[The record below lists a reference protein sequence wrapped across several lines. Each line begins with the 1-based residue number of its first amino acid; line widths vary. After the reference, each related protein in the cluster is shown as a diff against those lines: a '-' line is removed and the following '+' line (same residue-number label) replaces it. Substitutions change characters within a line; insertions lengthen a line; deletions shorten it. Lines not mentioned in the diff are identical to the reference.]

1 MLCTSFLNLLE
12 KHMSSQQIL
21 RLSKLSLI
29 TSLVLSGHA
38 LAQETTTNTDD
49 SLEKIAV
56 YGQHHKNY
64 ITEDAQSATKL
75 GLTIKETPQS
85 ISVVSRALM
94 DDFSLDDIN
103 SVLESTPGV
112 TVEQIETDRTYF
124 KARGFEI
131 TNFQVD
137 GLGIP
142 QSSGSIQGTLDTS
155 IYDRVEIVRGA
166 NGLMTGAGNP
176 SATVNMVLKKPT
188 YITQA
193 HASASYGSWNNKR
206 LEVDVSTPIN
216 DDHAVRAVFTKQKAE
231 SYLDRYETDK
241 TIAYLA
247 YEGKLTDD
255 TTLSINYVNQQKDA
269 DSPLWGALPLY
280 YTDGTATNYDAS
292 TSTASDWSYWDNS
305 AEQVY
310 VTLEQN
316 LSATWVATARYAHI
330 ENEQDSELFYVY
342 GTPDSETGLG
352 LTGYASRYDYEDK
365 HDLFD
370 LYASGKFDLFGQE
383 HDLSFGVSQAKM
395 DYNEQSLFDYS
406 TGNGFPAMPSL
417 DTWDGV
423 APEATLVDALSG
435 SDIKNKQQSAYISTR
450 IKLGEPLS
458 VLAGV
463 RYTDWE
469 TSGSA
474 YGVEQTRNDSE
485 VIPYVGAVY
494 DFNESLSAY
503 ASYTETFVPQ
513 KELDINNEQLAP
525 ITGKSSEI
533 GLKAQLLDDQVFV
546 TFAYFDAKQE
556 GLAVEIANTAPN
568 SRYYAADGINSDGF
582 EIELSGKVTDDLSAS
597 ISFSN
602 LSIEGDDLVEDYT
615 PENQLKLAATYQV
628 PFVEGLTFGAN
639 YRWQDST
646 ARDQYNENVEPRVY
660 VTTTNQDAYGILDLM
675 ANYKI
680 TENVGV
686 TFNVNNT
693 TDEKYLH
700 SLYWAQGY
708 YGAPR
713 NYALSVNWQL

>member
-1 MLCTSFLNLLE
+1 MNLLE
-12 KHMSSQQIL
+12 NTMSSSKVL

-29 TSLVLSGHA
+29 TSLILSAHA
-38 LAQETTTNTDD
+38 FAKNDKSEQQI
-49 SLEKIAV
+49 EKIAV

-64 ITEDAQSATKL
+64 ITEEAQSATKL

-103 SVLESTPGV
+103 AVLESTPGV

-124 KARGFEI
+124 KARGFDI
-131 TNFQVD
+131 TNFQVN

-142 QSSGSIQGTLDTS
+142 QSSGSIQGSLDTS

-166 NGLMTGAGNP
+166 NGLMTGTGNP

-188 YITQA
+188 YTTQA
-193 HASASYGSWNNKR
+193 NASVSYGSWNKKR
-206 LEVDVSTPIN
+206 LDLDVSTPIN
-216 DDHAVRAVFTKQKAE
+216 EEHAVRAVFTKQKAD

-241 TIAYLA
+241 TVIYLA
-247 YEGKLTDD
+247 YEGKLTDN
-255 TTLSINYVNQQKDA
+255 TLLSVNYVNQQKDA

-280 YTDGTATNYDAS
+280 YTDGTPTDYDES
-292 TSTASDWSYWDNS
+292 TSTAADWSYWDNS

-316 LSATWVATARYAHI
+316 LSATWVAKARYAHV

-342 GTPDSETGLG
+342 GTPDKDTELG
-352 LTGYASRYDYEDK
+352 LIGYASRYDYSDK

-383 HDLSFGVSQAKM
+383 HDLSLGVSQAKM
-395 DYNEQSLFDYS
+395 DYTEQSLYDYT

-417 DTWDGV
+417 KTWDGV
-423 APEATLVDALSG
+423 IPQATLTDSVNG
-435 SDIKNKQQSAYISTR
+435 SNITNEQKSAYISTR
-450 IKLGEPLS
+450 IKLSEPLNL
-458 VLAGV
+458 LAGV
-463 RYTDWE
+463 RYTDWK
-469 TSGSA
+469 TTGTA
-474 YGVEQTRNDSE
+474 YGVAQTQSDSQL
-485 VIPYVGAVY
+485 IPYIGTVY

-513 KELDINNEQLAP
+513 KELDINANQLAP
-525 ITGKSSEI
+525 ITGKSSEL
-533 GLKAQLLDDQVFV
+533 GVKAQFLDEQIFV
-546 TFAYFDAKQE
+546 TLAYFDTKQD
-556 GLAVEIANTAPN
+556 GLAIAIPN
-568 SRYYAADGINSDGF
+568 SLPDDTRYYAANGINSNGF
-582 EIELSGKVTDDLSAS
+582 EVELSGKFTDDLSAS

-602 LSIEGDDLVEDYT
+602 LSIDGDDTVKDYT
-615 PENQLKLAATYQV
+615 PENQLKVAAIYQV
-628 PFVEGLTFGAN
+628 PFIDGLSFGAN

-646 ARDQYNENVEPRVY
+646 SRVQVKDTNKIAS
-660 VTTTNQDAYGILDLM
+660 VTTKQNAYGLLDLM
-675 ANYKI
+675 ATYKLS
-680 TENVGV
+680 ENIGV
-686 TFNVNNT
+686 TFNINNT
-693 TDEKYLH
+693 TGEKYLH

>member
-1 MLCTSFLNLLE
+1 MNLLE
-12 KHMSSQQIL
+12 NTMSSSKVL

-29 TSLVLSGHA
+29 TSLILSTHA
-38 LAQETTTNTDD
+38 FAKNDKSEQQI
-49 SLEKIAV
+49 EKIAV

-64 ITEDAQSATKL
+64 ITEEAQSATKL

-103 SVLESTPGV
+103 AVLESTPGV

-124 KARGFEI
+124 KARGFDI
-131 TNFQVD
+131 TNFQVN

-142 QSSGSIQGTLDTS
+142 QSSGSIQGSLDTS

-166 NGLMTGAGNP
+166 NGLMTGTGNP

-188 YITQA
+188 YTTQA
-193 HASASYGSWNNKR
+193 NASVSYGSWNKKR
-206 LEVDVSTPIN
+206 LDLDVSTPIN
-216 DDHAVRAVFTKQKAE
+216 EDHAVRAVFTKQKAD

-241 TIAYLA
+241 TVIYLA
-247 YEGKLTDD
+247 YEGKLTDN
-255 TTLSINYVNQQKDA
+255 TLLSVNYVNQQKDA

-280 YTDGTATNYDAS
+280 YTDGTPTDYDES
-292 TSTASDWSYWDNS
+292 TSTAADWSYWDNS

-316 LSATWVATARYAHI
+316 LSATWVAKARYAHV

-342 GTPDSETGLG
+342 GTPDKDTELG
-352 LTGYASRYDYEDK
+352 LIGYASRYDYSDK

-383 HDLSFGVSQAKM
+383 HDLSLGVSQAKM
-395 DYNEQSLFDYS
+395 DYTEQSLYDYT

-417 DTWDGV
+417 KTWDGV
-423 APEATLVDALSG
+423 IPQATLTDSVNG
-435 SDIKNKQQSAYISTR
+435 SNITNEQKSAYISTR
-450 IKLGEPLS
+450 IKLSEPLS
-458 VLAGV
+458 LLAGV
-463 RYTDWE
+463 RYTDWK
-469 TSGSA
+469 TTGTA
-474 YGVEQTRNDSE
+474 YGVAQTQSDSQL
-485 VIPYVGAVY
+485 IPYIGTVY

-513 KELDINNEQLAP
+513 KELDINANQLAP
-525 ITGKSSEI
+525 ITGKSSEL
-533 GLKAQLLDDQVFV
+533 GVKAQLLDEQVFV
-546 TFAYFDAKQE
+546 TLAYFDTKQD
-556 GLAVEIANTAPN
+556 GLAIAIPN
-568 SRYYAADGINSDGF
+568 SLPDDTRYYAADGINSNGF
-582 EIELSGKVTDDLSAS
+582 EVELSGKFTDDLSAS

-602 LSIEGDDLVEDYT
+602 LSIDGDDTVKDYT
-615 PENQLKLAATYQV
+615 PENQLKVAAIYQV
-628 PFVEGLTFGAN
+628 PFIDGLSFGAN

-646 ARDQYNENVEPRVY
+646 SRVQVRDANKIASVITKQN
-660 VTTTNQDAYGILDLM
+660 AYGLLDLM
-675 ANYKI
+675 ATYKLS
-680 TENVGV
+680 ENIGV
-686 TFNVNNT
+686 TFNINNT
-693 TDEKYLH
+693 TGEKYLH

>member
-1 MLCTSFLNLLE
+1 
-12 KHMSSQQIL
+12 MSSPQIL
-21 RLSKLSLI
+21 RLSKLSFA
-29 TSLVLSGHA
+29 TSLILSGYA
-38 LAQETTTNTDD
+38 FADESTTNDEP
-49 SLEKIAV
+49 LEKIAV

-64 ITEDAQSATKL
+64 ITEEAQSATKL

-85 ISVVSRALM
+85 ISVISRALM

-131 TNFQVD
+131 TNFLVD

-142 QSSGSIQGTLDTS
+142 KSSGSIQGSLDTS

-188 YITQA
+188 YTTQA
-193 HASASYGSWNNKR
+193 NASASYGSWDKKR
-206 LEVDVSTPIN
+206 LDLDVSTPIN
-216 DDHAVRAVFTKQKAE
+216 DEHAVRAVFTKQKAD

-241 TIAYLA
+241 TIIYLA
-247 YEGKLTDD
+247 YEGKLTDS
-255 TTLSINYVNQQKDA
+255 TSLSVNYVNQQKDA
-269 DSPLWGALPLY
+269 KSPLWGALPLF
-280 YTDGTATNYDAS
+280 YTDGTATDYDES
-292 TSTASDWSYWDNS
+292 TSTAADWSYWDNS

-316 LSATWVATARYAHI
+316 LSATWVARARYAHI
-330 ENEQDSELFYVY
+330 ENEQDSELFYVF
-342 GTPDSETGLG
+342 GTPDKDTELG
-352 LTGYASRYDYEDK
+352 LTGYASRYDYSDK

-370 LYASGKFDLFGQE
+370 LYATGKFDLFGQE

-395 DYNEQSLFDYS
+395 DYTEQSLYDYT

-417 DTWDGV
+417 KVWNGV
-423 APEATLVDALSG
+423 IPEATLADAPNG
-435 SDIKNKQQSAYISTR
+435 SEVTHDQKSAYISTR
-450 IKLGEPLS
+450 LKLSEPLS
-458 VLAGV
+458 ILAGV
-463 RYTDWE
+463 RYTDWK
-469 TSGSA
+469 TKGAA
-474 YGVEQTRNDSE
+474 YGVAQTRNDSE
-485 VIPYVGAVY
+485 VIPYIGTVY
-494 DFNESLSAY
+494 EFNESLSAY

-513 KELDINNEQLAP
+513 TELDINANQLAP
-525 ITGKSSEI
+525 VIGKSSEV
-533 GLKAQLLDDQVFV
+533 GVKAQLLDDQIFV

-556 GLAVEIANTAPN
+556 GLAIALPN
-568 SRYYAADGINSDGF
+568 SLPSDTRYYAADGIDSDGF
-582 EIELSGKVTDDLSAS
+582 EIELSGRLTDDLSAS

-602 LSIEGDDLVEDYT
+602 LNIDGDDLVKDYT
-615 PENQLKLAATYQV
+615 PENQLKVAATYQV
-628 PFVEGLTFGAN
+628 PMIDGLTFGAN
-639 YRWQDST
+639 YRWQGSIS
-646 ARDQYNENVEPRVY
+646 RVQ
-660 VTTTNQDAYGILDLM
+660 VSDANGLATVTTNQDAYGLLDLM

-693 TDEKYLH
+693 TSEKYLH
-700 SLYWAQGY
+700 SLFWAQGY

>member
-1 MLCTSFLNLLE
+1 MNLLE
-12 KHMSSQQIL
+12 NTMSSSKVL

-29 TSLVLSGHA
+29 TSLILSTHA
-38 LAQETTTNTDD
+38 FAKNDKSEQQI
-49 SLEKIAV
+49 EKIAV

-64 ITEDAQSATKL
+64 ITEEAQSATKL

-103 SVLESTPGV
+103 AVLESTPGV

-124 KARGFEI
+124 KARGFDI
-131 TNFQVD
+131 TNFQVN

-142 QSSGSIQGTLDTS
+142 QSSGSIQGSLDTS

-166 NGLMTGAGNP
+166 NGLMTGTGNP

-188 YITQA
+188 YTTQA
-193 HASASYGSWNNKR
+193 NASVSYGSWNKKR
-206 LEVDVSTPIN
+206 LDLDVSTPIN
-216 DDHAVRAVFTKQKAE
+216 EDHAVRAVFTKQKAD

-241 TIAYLA
+241 TVIYLA
-247 YEGKLTDD
+247 YEGKLTDN
-255 TTLSINYVNQQKDA
+255 TLLSVNYVNQQKDA

-280 YTDGTATNYDAS
+280 YTDGTPTDYDES
-292 TSTASDWSYWDNS
+292 TSTAADWSYWDNS

-316 LSATWVATARYAHI
+316 LSATWVAKARYAHV

-342 GTPDSETGLG
+342 GTPDKDTELG
-352 LTGYASRYDYEDK
+352 LIGYASRYDYSDK

-383 HDLSFGVSQAKM
+383 HDLSLGVSQAKM
-395 DYNEQSLFDYS
+395 DYTEQSLYDYT

-417 DTWDGV
+417 KTWDGV
-423 APEATLVDALSG
+423 IPQATLTDSVNG
-435 SDIKNKQQSAYISTR
+435 SNITNEQKSAYISTR
-450 IKLGEPLS
+450 IKLSEPLS
-458 VLAGV
+458 LLAGV
-463 RYTDWE
+463 RYTDWK
-469 TSGSA
+469 TTGTA
-474 YGVEQTRNDSE
+474 YGVAQTQSDSQL
-485 VIPYVGAVY
+485 IPYIGTVY

-513 KELDINNEQLAP
+513 KELDINANQLAP
-525 ITGKSSEI
+525 IIGKSSEL
-533 GLKAQLLDDQVFV
+533 GVKAQLLDEQVFV
-546 TFAYFDAKQE
+546 TLAYFDTKQD
-556 GLAVEIANTAPN
+556 GLAIAIPN
-568 SRYYAADGINSDGF
+568 SLPDDTRYYAADGINSNGF
-582 EIELSGKVTDDLSAS
+582 EVELSGKFTDDLSAS

-602 LSIEGDDLVEDYT
+602 LSIDGDDTVKDYT
-615 PENQLKLAATYQV
+615 PENQLKVAAIYQV
-628 PFVEGLTFGAN
+628 PFIDGLSFGAN

-646 ARDQYNENVEPRVY
+646 SRVQVRDANKIASVITKQN
-660 VTTTNQDAYGILDLM
+660 AYGLLDLM
-675 ANYKI
+675 ATYKLS
-680 TENVGV
+680 ENIGV
-686 TFNVNNT
+686 TFNINNT
-693 TDEKYLH
+693 TGEKYLH

>member
-1 MLCTSFLNLLE
+1 
-12 KHMSSQQIL
+12 MSSSKVL

-29 TSLVLSGHA
+29 TSLILSAHA
-38 LAQETTTNTDD
+38 FAKNDKSEQQI
-49 SLEKIAV
+49 EKIAV

-64 ITEDAQSATKL
+64 ITEEAQSATKL

-103 SVLESTPGV
+103 AVLESTPGV

-124 KARGFEI
+124 KARGFDI
-131 TNFQVD
+131 TNFQVN

-142 QSSGSIQGTLDTS
+142 QSSGSIQGSLDTS

-166 NGLMTGAGNP
+166 NGLMTGTGNP

-188 YITQA
+188 YTTQA
-193 HASASYGSWNNKR
+193 NASVSYGSWNKKR
-206 LEVDVSTPIN
+206 LDLDVSTPIN
-216 DDHAVRAVFTKQKAE
+216 EEHAVRAVFTKQKAD

-241 TIAYLA
+241 TVIYLA
-247 YEGKLTDD
+247 YEGKLTDN
-255 TTLSINYVNQQKDA
+255 TLLSVNYVNQQKDA

-280 YTDGTATNYDAS
+280 YTDGTPTDYDES
-292 TSTASDWSYWDNS
+292 TSTAADWSYWDNS

-316 LSATWVATARYAHI
+316 LSATWVAKARYVHV

-342 GTPDSETGLG
+342 GTPDKDTELG
-352 LTGYASRYDYEDK
+352 LIGYASRYDYSDK

-383 HDLSFGVSQAKM
+383 HDLSLGVSQAKM
-395 DYNEQSLFDYS
+395 DYTEQSLYDYT

-417 DTWDGV
+417 KTWDGV
-423 APEATLVDALSG
+423 IPQATLTDSVNG
-435 SDIKNKQQSAYISTR
+435 SNITNEQKSAYISTR
-450 IKLGEPLS
+450 IKLSEPLS
-458 VLAGV
+458 LLAGV
-463 RYTDWE
+463 RYTDWK
-469 TSGSA
+469 TTGTA
-474 YGVEQTRNDSE
+474 YGIAQTQSDSQL
-485 VIPYVGAVY
+485 IPYIGTVY

-513 KELDINNEQLAP
+513 KELDINANQLAP
-525 ITGKSSEI
+525 ITGKSSEL
-533 GLKAQLLDDQVFV
+533 GVKAQFLDEQIFV
-546 TFAYFDAKQE
+546 TLAYFDTKQD
-556 GLAVEIANTAPN
+556 GLAIAIPN
-568 SRYYAADGINSDGF
+568 SLPDDTRYYAADGINSNGF
-582 EIELSGKVTDDLSAS
+582 EVELSGKFTDDLSAS

-602 LSIEGDDLVEDYT
+602 LSIDGDDTVKDYT
-615 PENQLKLAATYQV
+615 PENQLKVAAIYQV
-628 PFVEGLTFGAN
+628 PFIDGLSFGAN

-646 ARDQYNENVEPRVY
+646 SRVQVQDTNKIAS
-660 VTTTNQDAYGILDLM
+660 VTTKQDAYGLLDLM
-675 ANYKI
+675 ATYKLS
-680 TENVGV
+680 ENIGV
-686 TFNVNNT
+686 TFNINNT
-693 TDEKYLH
+693 TGEKYLH

>member
-1 MLCTSFLNLLE
+1 
-12 KHMSSQQIL
+12 MSSQQIL
-21 RLSKLSLI
+21 RLSKLSFI

-38 LAQETTTNTDD
+38 FAQETTTNTDD

-330 ENEQDSELFYVY
+330 ENEQDSELFYVF

-395 DYNEQSLFDYS
+395 DYNEQSLFDYT

-494 DFNESLSAY
+494 DFNESFSAY

-602 LSIEGDDLVEDYT
+602 LSIDGDDLVEDYT

>member
-1 MLCTSFLNLLE
+1 
-12 KHMSSQQIL
+12 MSSPQVL
-21 RLSKLSLI
+21 RLSKLSFA
-29 TSLVLSGHA
+29 TSLILSGYA
-38 LAQETTTNTDD
+38 FADEVKAKDEP
-49 SLEKIAV
+49 LEKIAV

-64 ITEDAQSATKL
+64 ITEEAQSATKL

-142 QSSGSIQGTLDTS
+142 QSSGSIQGSLDTS

-188 YITQA
+188 YTTQA
-193 HASASYGSWNNKR
+193 NASASYGSWNKKR
-206 LEVDVSTPIN
+206 LDLDVSTPIN
-216 DDHAVRAVFTKQKAE
+216 DEHAVRAVFTKQKAD

-241 TIAYLA
+241 TIVYLA
-247 YEGKLTDD
+247 YEGKLTDS
-255 TTLSINYVNQQKDA
+255 TSLSVNYVNQQKDA

-280 YTDGTATNYDAS
+280 YTDGTPTDYDES
-292 TSTASDWSYWDNS
+292 TSTAADWSYWDNS

-316 LSATWVATARYAHI
+316 LSATWVARARYAHVK
-330 ENEQDSELFYVY
+330 NDQKSELFYVQ
-342 GTPDSETGLG
+342 GTPNKDTEIGLKG
-352 LTGYASRYDYEDK
+352 FASRYDYSDK

-395 DYNEQSLFDYS
+395 DYKDLSLYDYT

-417 DTWDGV
+417 KTWDGV
-423 APEATLVDALSG
+423 MPEATLADSENG
-435 SDIKNKQQSAYISTR
+435 SDITNEQKSAYISTR
-450 IKLGEPLS
+450 LKLSEPLS
-458 VLAGV
+458 LLAGV

-469 TSGSA
+469 TKGTA
-474 YGVEQTRNDSE
+474 YSVSQTRSDSE
-485 VIPYVGAVY
+485 LIPYIGTVY
-494 DFNESLSAY
+494 DFSDTLSAY

-513 KELDINNEQLAP
+513 KELDINANQLPA

-533 GLKAQLLDDQVFV
+533 GVKAQLLDDQLFV
-546 TFAYFDAKQE
+546 TFAYFDAKQD
-556 GLAVEIANTAPN
+556 GLAVALPN
-568 SRYYAADGINSDGF
+568 SVPGDTRYYAADGINSNGF
-582 EIELSGKVTDDLSAS
+582 EVELSGKFTDDLSAS

-602 LSIEGDDLVEDYT
+602 LSIDGDDLVKDYT
-615 PENQLKLAATYQV
+615 PENQLKVAATYQV
-628 PFVEGLTFGAN
+628 PLVDGLSFGAN

-646 ARDQYNENVEPRVY
+646 SRVQ
-660 VTTTNQDAYGILDLM
+660 VKDANGMAAVTTNQDAYGLLDLM
-675 ANYKI
+675 ATYEI
-680 TENVGV
+680 TDNIGV
-686 TFNVNNT
+686 TFNINNT
-693 TDEKYLH
+693 TGEKYLN

-713 NYALSVNWQL
+713 NYGLSVNWQL

>member
-1 MLCTSFLNLLE
+1 
-12 KHMSSQQIL
+12 MSSPQIL
-21 RLSKLSLI
+21 RLSKLSFA
-29 TSLVLSGHA
+29 TSLILSGYA
-38 LAQETTTNTDD
+38 FADEANTKDD

-75 GLTIKETPQS
+75 GLSIKETPQS

-188 YITQA
+188 YVTQA

-206 LEVDVSTPIN
+206 LELDVSTPIN
-216 DDHAVRAVFTKQKAE
+216 DEHAVRAVFTKQKAE

-241 TIAYLA
+241 TIGYLA

-255 TTLSINYVNQQKDA
+255 TLLSINYVNQQKDA

-280 YTDGTATNYDAS
+280 YTDGSATDYDSS
-292 TSTASDWSYWDNS
+292 TSTAADWSYWDNS

-316 LSATWVATARYAHI
+316 LSATWVAIARYAHI

-342 GTPDSETGLG
+342 GTPDKETGLG

-395 DYNEQSLFDYS
+395 DYNEQSLYDYT
-406 TGNGFPAMPSL
+406 TGNGFPEMPSL

-423 APEATLVDALSG
+423 IPEATLTDGLNG
-435 SDIKNKQQSAYISTR
+435 SDIENKQQSAYISTR
-450 IKLGEPLS
+450 IKLSTPLS
-458 VLAGV
+458 ILAGV

-469 TSGSA
+469 TKGTA
-474 YGVEQTRNDSE
+474 YGVEQTRSDNE
-485 VIPYVGAVY
+485 LIPYVGVVY
-494 DFNESLSAY
+494 DFTETLSAY

-513 KELDINNEQLAP
+513 KELDINAEQLAP
-525 ITGKSSEI
+525 VTGKSSEI
-533 GLKAQLLDDQVFV
+533 GVKAQLLDDQIFV

-556 GLAVEIANTAPN
+556 NLAVALPDSLPGDT
-568 SRYYAADGINSDGF
+568 RYYGADGINSDGF
-582 EIELSGKVTDDLSAS
+582 EVELSGKITDDLSAS

-602 LSIEGDDLVEDYT
+602 LNIDGDDLVKDYT

-628 PFVEGLTFGAN
+628 PLVEGLTFGAN
-639 YRWQDST
+639 YRWQDSVS
-646 ARDQYNENVEPRVY
+646 RVQVEDASGAAL
-660 VTTTNQDAYGILDLM
+660 VTTKQDAYGILDLM

>member
-1 MLCTSFLNLLE
+1 METP
-12 KHMSSQQIL
+12 MSSPQIL
-21 RLSKLSLI
+21 RLSKLSFA
-29 TSLVLSGHA
+29 TSLILSGYA
-38 LAQETTTNTDD
+38 FADESTTNDEP
-49 SLEKIAV
+49 LEKIAV

-64 ITEDAQSATKL
+64 ITEEAQSATKL

-85 ISVVSRALM
+85 ISVISRALM

-131 TNFQVD
+131 TNFLVD

-142 QSSGSIQGTLDTS
+142 KSSGSIQGSLDTS

-188 YITQA
+188 YTTQA
-193 HASASYGSWNNKR
+193 NASASYGSWDKKR
-206 LEVDVSTPIN
+206 LDLDVSTPIN
-216 DDHAVRAVFTKQKAE
+216 DEHAVRAVFTKQKAD

-241 TIAYLA
+241 TIIYLA
-247 YEGKLTDD
+247 YEGKLTDS
-255 TTLSINYVNQQKDA
+255 TSLSVNYVNQQKDA
-269 DSPLWGALPLY
+269 KSPLWGALPLF
-280 YTDGTATNYDAS
+280 YTDGTATDYDES
-292 TSTASDWSYWDNS
+292 TSTAADWSYWDNS

-316 LSATWVATARYAHI
+316 LSATWVARARYAHI
-330 ENEQDSELFYVY
+330 ENEQDSELFYVF
-342 GTPDSETGLG
+342 GTPDKDTELG
-352 LTGYASRYDYEDK
+352 LTGYASRYDYSDK

-370 LYASGKFDLFGQE
+370 LYATGKFDLFGQE

-395 DYNEQSLFDYS
+395 DYTEQSLYDYT

-417 DTWDGV
+417 KVWNGV
-423 APEATLVDALSG
+423 IPEATLADAPNG
-435 SDIKNKQQSAYISTR
+435 SEVTHDQKSAYISTR
-450 IKLGEPLS
+450 LKLSEPLS
-458 VLAGV
+458 ILAGV
-463 RYTDWE
+463 RYTDWK
-469 TSGSA
+469 TKGAA
-474 YGVEQTRNDSE
+474 YGVAQTRNDSE
-485 VIPYVGAVY
+485 VIPYIGTVY
-494 DFNESLSAY
+494 EFNESLSAY

-513 KELDINNEQLAP
+513 TELDINANQLAP
-525 ITGKSSEI
+525 VIGKSSEV
-533 GLKAQLLDDQVFV
+533 GVKAQLLDDQIFV

-556 GLAVEIANTAPN
+556 GLAIALPN
-568 SRYYAADGINSDGF
+568 SLPSDTRYYAADGIDSDGF
-582 EIELSGKVTDDLSAS
+582 EIELSGRLTDDLSAS

-602 LSIEGDDLVEDYT
+602 LNIDGDDLVKDYT
-615 PENQLKLAATYQV
+615 PENQLKVAAIYQV
-628 PFVEGLTFGAN
+628 PMIDGLTFGAN
-639 YRWQDST
+639 YRWQGSIS
-646 ARDQYNENVEPRVY
+646 RVQ
-660 VTTTNQDAYGILDLM
+660 VSDANGLATVTTNQDAYGLLDLM

-693 TDEKYLH
+693 TSEKYLH
-700 SLYWAQGY
+700 SLFWAQGY